1 MEAFEQDTF
10 DQGHWSWS
18 FLARG
23 VLGDEE
29 TVWGRGVASALE
41 ARLILKE
48 KGPGVDT
55 GEGEQWHDCTG
66 FSPGLKE
73 RSSFPQMV

>member
-1 MEAFEQDTF
+1 MEFFGQ
-10 DQGHWSWS
+10 
-18 FLARG
+18 RG
-23 VLGDEE
+23 FRRRGN
-29 TVWGRGVASALE
+29 WGRGVASALE